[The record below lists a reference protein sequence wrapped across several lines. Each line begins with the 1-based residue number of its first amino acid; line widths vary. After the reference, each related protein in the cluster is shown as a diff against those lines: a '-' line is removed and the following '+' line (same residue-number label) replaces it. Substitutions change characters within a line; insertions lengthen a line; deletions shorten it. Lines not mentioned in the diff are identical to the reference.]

1 MEELI
6 RLTARE
12 AVRRLATR
20 QVSPLE
26 LIDAAERRINETDGV
41 LNAIPTRCFDRARAH
56 AKRLM
61 AEGPPKDP
69 PPGYLYGLPIAVKD
83 LTDVEGVRST
93 KGSPIFKD
101 TVPAQ
106 SDVLVR
112 NLEARGAIVIGKS
125 NTPEFGAGAQTF
137 NEVFGTTTNP
147 WDTRKTCAGSSG
159 GSAVALAAGQV
170 WLATGSDLGGSL
182 RTPASFCSVVGLRP
196 SPGRVAHGPSVT
208 PFDTMSVDGP
218 MGRNVGDAALLLDA
232 MAGQFP
238 EDPLSLPAPGVPFV
252 DAVDRPTAP
261 KRIAWTDFSR
271 FGPINPEVRDIC
283 ARAARRFQDLG
294 VEVAED
300 TIDFGDPEEMFR
312 VIRAS
317 AFLARQRANYESH
330 RHLLKPEVVWNIEE
344 GLRVGVEDIARAER
358 ARGEL
363 YQRAG
368 AFFRNYD
375 ILALP
380 AAPIPPFDHT
390 IRYPETVEGVKMPT
404 YISWVRV
411 TFAVTLTSLPAIS
424 IPCGFTSEGLPVGL
438 QLVGPPRG
446 EARLLSAAAMLEA
459 ALGLKDATPIDPRV
473 K

>member
-12 AVRRLATR
+12 AVQRLATR

-26 LIDAAERRINETDGV
+26 LIDAAERRIDETEGA

-56 AKRLM
+56 AKRLL
-61 AEGPPKDP
+61 AEGPPRDP

-83 LTDVEGVRST
+83 LTDVEGVRTT
-93 KGSPIFKD
+93 KGSRIFKD

-106 SDVLVR
+106 SDIAVR
-112 NLEARGAIVIGKS
+112 NLEAHGAIVIGKS

-137 NEVFGTTTNP
+137 NEVFGTTKNP

-159 GSAVALAAGQV
+159 GAAVALAAGQV

-196 SPGRVAHGPSVT
+196 SPGRVAHGPNVT

-218 MGRNVGDAALLLDA
+218 MARNVGDCALFLDA

-238 EDPLSLPAPGVPFV
+238 EDPISQASPAVPFIA
-252 DAVDRPTAP
+252 AVDRPTAP
-261 KRIAWTDFSR
+261 GRVAWTDFTR
-271 FGPINPEVRDIC
+271 FGPIAPEVREIC
-283 ARAARRFQDLG
+283 ARAARRFADFG
-294 VEVAED
+294 AEVTED
-300 TIDFGDPEEMFR
+300 SIDFGDPEEMFR

-317 AFLARQRANYESH
+317 SFLARQRANYEAH
-330 RHLLKPEVVWNIEE
+330 RDLMKPEVVWNIEE
-344 GLRVGVEDIARAER
+344 GLRVNVDDIARAER

-363 YQRAG
+363 YQRAS
-368 AFFRNYD
+368 AFFRTYD
-375 ILALP
+375 ILAMP

-404 YISWVRV
+404 YISWARV
-411 TFAVTLTSLPAIS
+411 TFAVTLTSLPAIVV
-424 IPCGFTSEGLPVGL
+424 PCGFTKDGLPVGL